1 MAAANSQN
9 QVVWRHSVRCTKKI
23 TMTALNPIEGAV
35 TLKHFFKLP
44 LNYQQP
50 GTTIQVFAREM
61 RGLQAGAAE
70 LPFLVF
76 FQGGPGFG
84 ALRPAANSG
93 WLKRILKDYRVLLL
107 DQRGTG
113 LSSPISYASLAH
125 LDSAQQA
132 EYLSH
137 FRADNIVRD
146 AEAIRAQL
154 SPDTPWTVL
163 GQSFGG
169 FCILRYLSAAPEGLR
184 AALIT
189 GGIPS
194 VSRSADEVY
203 QATFKRTLQKNN
215 DFFSRFSDARQL
227 TDNLVTYLRQHD
239 VTLAN
244 GDKLTVE
251 MLQLIGINLG
261 MEQGGE
267 SVYYLLEQALIE
279 TPSGQTLNPLFLAQF
294 NQMLSYHT
302 NPIYAILHESIY
314 CQQQASAWAAHRVRH
329 TLPEFASDAEAILF
343 TGEMVFPWMF
353 EQIAWLKPLQAAA
366 EKLAAKTDWPMLY
379 DIEKLQQNTVPV
391 AAAVYSNDMYVE
403 RQFSEETAA
412 LVPNLRT
419 WVTSEYE
426 HNGLRMDGE
435 HIVDKLLALISGN
448 KLR

>member
-1 MAAANSQN
+1 
-9 QVVWRHSVRCTKKI
+9 
-23 TMTALNPIEGAV
+23 MTAINHIEGAV
-35 TLKHFFKLP
+35 TLKHQFELP
-44 LNYQQP
+44 LDYQHP
-50 GTTIQVFAREM
+50 NTTIRVFAREM

-84 ALRPAANSG
+84 AQRPVANGG
-93 WLKRILKDYRVLLL
+93 WFSRILKEYRVLLL

-125 LDSAQQA
+125 LNSEQQA

-146 AEAIRAQL
+146 AETIRAQL
-154 SPDTPWTVL
+154 SPNTPWTVL

-169 FCILRYLSAAPEGLR
+169 FCILRYLSAAPEGLK

-194 VSRSADEVY
+194 INRNADEVY
-203 QATFKRTLQKNN
+203 QKTFARTEQKNN
-215 DFFSRFSDARQL
+215 AFFHRFSDARAL
-227 TDNLVTYLRQHD
+227 TDKLVSYLRQHD
-239 VTLAN
+239 VSLAN

-261 MEQGGE
+261 MAQGAE
-267 SVYYLLEQALIE
+267 AVYYLLEQAFIS
-279 TPSGQTLNPLFLAQF
+279 TPEGDVLNPLFLAQF

-314 CQQQASAWAAHRVRH
+314 CQQQASNWAAHRVRAS
-329 TLPEFASDAEAILF
+329 LPQFANDAESILF

-353 EQIAWLKPLQAAA
+353 EQIEWLKPLKATA
-366 EKLAAKTDWPMLY
+366 EILAAKTDWPQLY
-379 DIEKLQQNTVPV
+379 DVEKLKQNTVPV

-412 LVPNLRT
+412 LVPNIHT

-435 HIVDKLLALISGN
+435 HIVDKLLALISGEQ
-448 KLR
+448 LR